1 MRKLFLSFFVGK
13 LVLQYFKFQKSF
25 FQARVREERLKAYA
39 EKKSK
44 KPALIA
50 KTRSERDTHTADSH
64 LNSLSIF
71 FYFNSAASS
80 ST

>member
-1 MRKLFLSFFVGK
+1 MGK

-50 KTRSERDTHTADSH
+50 KTRSERGTHTADSH
-64 LNSLSIF
+64 LNSLFQFIF
-71 FYFNSAASS
+71 FCNPAASS
-80 ST
+80 LT